1 MRVKRIAII
10 PAYEPPS
17 SFIEYAKK
25 LSQVVDHLVIVNDG
39 SDRRFSFVFQAIGSL
54 NNAAIISYEKNCGK
68 GYALKQ
74 AFRYCGDHFSGEDIV
89 VTADCDGQHTISDV
103 TAVCNAAAQHAD
115 ACVLGVRDFSQPNVP
130 PRSKAGNTQ
139 TLKLLRWLYSIQLTD
154 SQTGLRAFS
163 VKTAQEFLKVGGNRF
178 EYETGTLIFAKRNQI
193 PFRQIPIQ
201 TVYPQRKEDHV
212 SHFKTFRDSW
222 RVIGIMLRY
231 LPGKQKKTGFYG
243 KYARFVRWLFRAFSP
258 RYQARITQQEGPVV
272 YVCRH
277 LNMHGPMT
285 TLKWLPF
292 QLHPMIIHMFFT
304 RKKTV
309 EHMTKYT
316 FSARYGRKPPRFSL
330 PAHVMSWITPPMM
343 HSLQAVPVY
352 RDGIQS
358 LSTLKQGLKYLLKG
372 ENLIVYPDIDYTG
385 NYEKPSQIY
394 DGFLLLGELYYK
406 KTGQPLA
413 FIPLVV
419 DDKNRQIT
427 EGAAIYV
434 RDFRK
439 ESADAAG
446 YLRKMI
452 NKTPCHLETLL

>member
-1 MRVKRIAII
+1 
-10 PAYEPPS
+10 
-17 SFIEYAKK
+17 
-25 LSQVVDHLVIVNDG
+25 
-39 SDRRFSFVFQAIGSL
+39 
-54 NNAAIISYEKNCGK
+54 
-68 GYALKQ
+68 
-74 AFRYCGDHFSGEDIV
+74 
-89 VTADCDGQHTISDV
+89 
-103 TAVCNAAAQHAD
+103 
-115 ACVLGVRDFSQPNVP
+115 
-130 PRSKAGNTQ
+130 
-139 TLKLLRWLYSIQLTD
+139 
-154 SQTGLRAFS
+154 
-163 VKTAQEFLKVGGNRF
+163 
-178 EYETGTLIFAKRNQI
+178 
-193 PFRQIPIQ
+193 
-201 TVYPQRKEDHV
+201 
-212 SHFKTFRDSW
+212 
-222 RVIGIMLRY
+222 
-231 LPGKQKKTGFYG
+231 
-243 KYARFVRWLFRAFSP
+243 
-258 RYQARITQQEGPVV
+258 
-272 YVCRH
+272 
-277 LNMHGPMT
+277 
-285 TLKWLPF
+285 
-292 QLHPMIIHMFFT
+292 
-304 RKKTV
+304 
-309 EHMTKYT
+309 MTKYT